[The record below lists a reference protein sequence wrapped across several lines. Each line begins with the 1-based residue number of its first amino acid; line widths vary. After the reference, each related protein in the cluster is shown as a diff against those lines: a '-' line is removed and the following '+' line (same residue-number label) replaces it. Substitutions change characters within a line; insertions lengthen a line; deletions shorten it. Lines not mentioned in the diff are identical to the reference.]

1 MGPLGVVDDLEGV
14 DLFLEFGDRCGQRLL
29 VEPAEQGLVKAFRG
43 AVAADGL
50 IIAAALLA
58 DLIVRSRSE

>member
-29 VEPAEQGLVKAFRG
+29 VEPAEQSLVKAFRG